1 MTIHEDEEQVALSR
15 PRRRRL
21 GGLLP
26 VAGFALA
33 GVVVFTVVTYALIQ
47 SGGFFTSP
55 AGFRNGECT
64 PGALTDS
71 ARNGEY
77 GFQTSGVIDRQNEF
91 LVVSRR
97 GARPGDRIEAR
108 LHQLDG
114 AGRTALMSD
123 PAEIRDGANDIVF
136 RVPVYKPAGEGCW
149 RVDVSD
155 ARGTASYVVQVRE
168 P

>member
-1 MTIHEDEEQVALSR
+1 MTIQEDEEQVAISR

-21 GGLLP
+21 GGLP
-26 VAGFALA
+26 VAALA
-33 GVVVFTVVTYALIQ
+33 LAVVILFTFVTYGLIQ
-47 SGGFFTSP
+47 SGGLFTSP

-64 PGALTDS
+64 PGPLTDS

-77 GFQTSGVIDRQNEF
+77 DFHTSGVIDRQNEF

-97 GARPGDRIEAR
+97 GASLGDRIEAG
-108 LHQLDG
+108 LHRLDG
-114 AGRTALMSD
+114 LGRIGLVSS
-123 PAEIRDGANDIVF
+123 PAEIRDGPNDMVF

-149 RVDVSD
+149 RVEVSD
-155 ARGTASYVVQVRE
+155 GRGTASYVVQVRD